1 MLFFSELLL
10 KVILKRKM
18 ERITVRCRLYLSVV
32 QRNLSGKKERK
43 REIHVDIVKYKTCSD
58 WFLHISQIFRDS
70 SKLSILSRFLFALF
84 FYIELFIICKA
95 IFLFVHYISHSSNA
109 YSKTSLQ
116 NQPFIVHFPTPI
128 IMCGRQKTTNQH
140 LWKE

>member
-32 QRNLSGKKERK
+32 QRNLSWKKERK

-58 WFLHISQIFRDS
+58 WFSHISQIFRDS

-84 FYIELFIICKA
+84 FYIKLFIICKT

-109 YSKTSLQ
+109 YSKTLQ
-116 NQPFIVHFPTPI
+116 NQPFIAHFPTLI
-128 IMCGRQKTTNQH
+128 IMCSRQKTTNQH
-140 LWKE
+140 LQKE